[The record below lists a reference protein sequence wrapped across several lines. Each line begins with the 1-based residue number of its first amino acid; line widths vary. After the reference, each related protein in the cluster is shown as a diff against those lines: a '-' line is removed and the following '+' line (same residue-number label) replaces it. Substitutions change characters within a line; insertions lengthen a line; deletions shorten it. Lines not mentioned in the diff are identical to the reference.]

1 MRASIFNLKTMF
13 ESGSRTS
20 RPANNARLSTVGLSQ
35 VFLGRFSEPSE
46 SGAFIKLFFPE
57 RSEERPALWVERF
70 GRLEANGLKN
80 QRLMSR
86 FRDSKLGLNALRQK
100 VKKLRL

>member
-46 SGAFIKLFFPE
+46 SGAFIKLFPE

-86 FRDSKLGLNALRQK
+86 FRDSKPGLNALRQK